1 MRSVYCGALRA
12 ADIDKEVQLCGWVDT
27 RRDHG
32 GVIFI
37 DLRDRDGIVQ
47 VVFDPDAKSS
57 FELANRVR
65 SEYVLQVRG
74 KVRARSPNTV
84 NKNMG
89 TGEIEV
95 YGLELAILNTAETPP
110 FPLDASNVGEDVR
123 LRYRYIDLRRNQM
136 QNNLRFR
143 SKVTNLMRN
152 YLDANGFLDIETPI
166 LTRATPEGARDYL
179 VPSRTHEGKFF
190 ALP

>member
-1 MRSVYCGALRA
+1 MRSVYCRALRA

-32 GVIFI
+32 GVILSTCATATVLYRWYLTQTRIAVLNWPIAFA
-37 DLRDRDGIVQ
+37 RN
-47 VVFDPDAKSS
+47 SS
-57 FELANRVR
+57 YRCA
-65 SEYVLQVRG
+65 
-74 KVRARSPNTV
+74 ARCARTPNTV

-95 YGLELAILNTAETPP
+95 YGLELTILNTAETPP

-152 YLDANGFLDIETPI
+152 YLDANGFLDIET
-166 LTRATPEGARDYL
+166 L
-179 VPSRTHEGKFF
+179 F
-190 ALP
+190 